1 MISFKRSL
9 FFFLFFFISVLFP
22 SVKKT
27 IIEQDETK
35 LIIEISIDALTEAE
49 LFPSSLLIGLP
60 TKTLPTTSIQY
71 FEKTKIPFQSRIEFS
86 EGFNWTNIQKL
97 KNLNTGIL
105 KVSPLSNNNHYYKKI
120 ILTLQFKELYED
132 YRNPNKSEI
141 VFLEDRIINW
151 ESAKKWFLKKNR
163 KGSKLIDYPLGTW
176 YQFFIEKDGIYSI
189 SYETLSST
197 LDNISNVDPQSISIF
212 TGTSLGRSITQEFNQ
227 DISDNLIEIPIF
239 IDGEEDGYFDYND
252 KVIFYARG
260 PSGFDYNLN
269 TLEWNQNLYFSKN
282 SYMIFVPIDNEIRGK
297 RISKALQPNSG
308 VLVDYGIVSNHIE
321 FDLINLSSS
330 GLEWL
335 DSPIAAGTAKPIIFE
350 LNNYKSGSTFNLSA
364 RIKGHSENINSSSSH
379 TLKIL
384 YNNLNG
390 TQIGQTENWSGN
402 TFRTIISNDQ
412 TMNLNNGVNIFYLL
426 NSSPDQN
433 SFPYLDYFRL
443 DYAKKLNFNENYSF
457 HAPIESQDI
466 RFNFGI
472 KNPENIYFWDIS
484 NPINVSY
491 LEIDDLGFCNVQNTY
506 DTPGQFIIFN
516 KNQALEVTSIN
527 QKFNQNFDHLRNTS
541 TQANYIIIGPEEFR
555 NISNDLLEIRE
566 PSIYASLEVI
576 YDEFSAGNSDP
587 MAIRRFLQWSQE
599 NWVSPAPNSVLLLG
613 DGGYDYRNITGFSSI
628 IVPTIQIQ
636 SSRSYATDDYLAAI
650 YGNIPELALGRFPAK
665 NVQDVS
671 KFIEK
676 IKSIETNP
684 IFGPWRQ
691 KVTLIADDAARP
703 EPNHGSIATGQS
715 HTINSEQIAK
725 LIPLSVNVEK
735 LYMMEY
741 PEKNDAS
748 AYGVIKPEATE
759 ALLNS
764 LNNGT
769 AIVSYIGHG
778 SPFQLA
784 QEKLLDLSR
793 GDINQMNTGA
803 RLPLWIVGTCSFGW
817 FDDPLNDS
825 FSEELIKAPMN
836 CASMVISTTRA
847 ITVVGNERY
856 TKDLF
861 ENIFENGK
869 ISSKPI
875 GLILQSIKDG
885 TSESQYFHLFG
896 DPALKIPMPKDTLL
910 SLYVSP
916 DTLKTLEKGAYSG
929 EQTTLTGSGSGFI
942 SLIDADRKVIR
953 NYDIASET
961 YSLSYSLPGANLFRG
976 QFSFTGTDFQ
986 GELRIPL
993 DISYSDSLARLTIYL
1008 HDERSDVIG
1017 VVNSIKLEGGNDILD
1032 NQGPNI
1038 TFETQNGQ
1046 RLEKN
1051 DHLMEDENLVIRISD
1066 PIGINL
1072 TNEIGHEITLTDLD
1086 NQSIY
1091 NKTNQ
1096 FFYDENSIETGTIL
1110 FNAPNKKINIKI
1122 RAWDNANN
1130 PSEKSLALNFSSSG
1144 SLKIYNL
1151 FNFPNPFSDFTQFTF
1166 EISKASDIKIDI
1178 FSIGGKK
1185 IFSQK
1190 KINAPKGFNIIN
1202 WDGRNYFGDEL
1213 ANGIYIYHLEAA
1225 SENEK
1230 RSLMGRLAKF
1240 K

>member
-1 MISFKRSL
+1 M
-9 FFFLFFFISVLFP
+9 
-22 SVKKT
+22 
-27 IIEQDETK
+27 
-35 LIIEISIDALTEAE
+35 
-49 LFPSSLLIGLP
+49 
-60 TKTLPTTSIQY
+60 
-71 FEKTKIPFQSRIEFS
+71 
-86 EGFNWTNIQKL
+86 
-97 KNLNTGIL
+97 
-105 KVSPLSNNNHYYKKI
+105 
-120 ILTLQFKELYED
+120 
-132 YRNPNKSEI
+132 
-141 VFLEDRIINW
+141 
-151 ESAKKWFLKKNR
+151 
-163 KGSKLIDYPLGTW
+163 
-176 YQFFIEKDGIYSI
+176 
-189 SYETLSST
+189 
-197 LDNISNVDPQSISIF
+197 
-212 TGTSLGRSITQEFNQ
+212 
-227 DISDNLIEIPIF
+227 
-239 IDGEEDGYFDYND
+239 
-252 KVIFYARG
+252 
-260 PSGFDYNLN
+260 
-269 TLEWNQNLYFSKN
+269 
-282 SYMIFVPIDNEIRGK
+282 
-297 RISKALQPNSG
+297 
-308 VLVDYGIVSNHIE
+308 
-321 FDLINLSSS
+321 
-330 GLEWL
+330 
-335 DSPIAAGTAKPIIFE
+335 
-350 LNNYKSGSTFNLSA
+350 
-364 RIKGHSENINSSSSH
+364 
-379 TLKIL
+379 
-384 YNNLNG
+384 
-390 TQIGQTENWSGN
+390 
-402 TFRTIISNDQ
+402 
-412 TMNLNNGVNIFYLL
+412 
-426 NSSPDQN
+426 
-433 SFPYLDYFRL
+433 
-443 DYAKKLNFNENYSF
+443 
-457 HAPIESQDI
+457 
-466 RFNFGI
+466 
-472 KNPENIYFWDIS
+472 
-484 NPINVSY
+484 
-491 LEIDDLGFCNVQNTY
+491 
-506 DTPGQFIIFN
+506 
-516 KNQALEVTSIN
+516 
-527 QKFNQNFDHLRNTS
+527 
-541 TQANYIIIGPEEFR
+541 
-555 NISNDLLEIRE
+555 
-566 PSIYASLEVI
+566 
-576 YDEFSAGNSDP
+576 
-587 MAIRRFLQWSQE
+587 
-599 NWVSPAPNSVLLLG
+599 
-613 DGGYDYRNITGFSSI
+613 
-628 IVPTIQIQ
+628 
-636 SSRSYATDDYLAAI
+636 
-650 YGNIPELALGRFPAK
+650 
-665 NVQDVS
+665 
-671 KFIEK
+671 
-676 IKSIETNP
+676 
-684 IFGPWRQ
+684 
-691 KVTLIADDAARP
+691 
-703 EPNHGSIATGQS
+703 
-715 HTINSEQIAK
+715 
-725 LIPLSVNVEK
+725 
-735 LYMMEY
+735 
-741 PEKNDAS
+741 
-748 AYGVIKPEATE
+748 
-759 ALLNS
+759 
-764 LNNGT
+764 
-769 AIVSYIGHG
+769 
-778 SPFQLA
+778 
-784 QEKLLDLSR
+784 
-793 GDINQMNTGA
+793 
-803 RLPLWIVGTCSFGW
+803 GTCSFGW

-869 ISSKPI
+869 ISKPI

-910 SLYVSP
+910 SSICFP
-916 DTLKTLEKGAYSG
+916 DTLKTLEKGTYSG

-1032 NQGPNI
+1032 SQGPNI

-1190 KINAPKGFNIIN
+1190 KNAPKGFNIIN

-1240 K
+1240 KK

>member
-1 MISFKRSL
+1 MK
-9 FFFLFFFISVLFP
+9 
-22 SVKKT
+22 
-27 IIEQDETK
+27 
-35 LIIEISIDALTEAE
+35 
-49 LFPSSLLIGLP
+49 
-60 TKTLPTTSIQY
+60 
-71 FEKTKIPFQSRIEFS
+71 
-86 EGFNWTNIQKL
+86 
-97 KNLNTGIL
+97 
-105 KVSPLSNNNHYYKKI
+105 
-120 ILTLQFKELYED
+120 
-132 YRNPNKSEI
+132 
-141 VFLEDRIINW
+141 
-151 ESAKKWFLKKNR
+151 
-163 KGSKLIDYPLGTW
+163 
-176 YQFFIEKDGIYSI
+176 
-189 SYETLSST
+189 
-197 LDNISNVDPQSISIF
+197 
-212 TGTSLGRSITQEFNQ
+212 
-227 DISDNLIEIPIF
+227 
-239 IDGEEDGYFDYND
+239 
-252 KVIFYARG
+252 
-260 PSGFDYNLN
+260 
-269 TLEWNQNLYFSKN
+269 
-282 SYMIFVPIDNEIRGK
+282 
-297 RISKALQPNSG
+297 
-308 VLVDYGIVSNHIE
+308 
-321 FDLINLSSS
+321 
-330 GLEWL
+330 
-335 DSPIAAGTAKPIIFE
+335 
-350 LNNYKSGSTFNLSA
+350 
-364 RIKGHSENINSSSSH
+364 
-379 TLKIL
+379 
-384 YNNLNG
+384 
-390 TQIGQTENWSGN
+390 
-402 TFRTIISNDQ
+402 
-412 TMNLNNGVNIFYLL
+412 
-426 NSSPDQN
+426 
-433 SFPYLDYFRL
+433 
-443 DYAKKLNFNENYSF
+443 
-457 HAPIESQDI
+457 
-466 RFNFGI
+466 
-472 KNPENIYFWDIS
+472 
-484 NPINVSY
+484 
-491 LEIDDLGFCNVQNTY
+491 
-506 DTPGQFIIFN
+506 
-516 KNQALEVTSIN
+516 
-527 QKFNQNFDHLRNTS
+527 
-541 TQANYIIIGPEEFR
+541 
-555 NISNDLLEIRE
+555 
-566 PSIYASLEVI
+566 
-576 YDEFSAGNSDP
+576 
-587 MAIRRFLQWSQE
+587 
-599 NWVSPAPNSVLLLG
+599 
-613 DGGYDYRNITGFSSI
+613 
-628 IVPTIQIQ
+628 
-636 SSRSYATDDYLAAI
+636 
-650 YGNIPELALGRFPAK
+650 
-665 NVQDVS
+665 
-671 KFIEK
+671 
-676 IKSIETNP
+676 TNP

-725 LIPLSVNVEK
+725 LIPLSINVEK

-869 ISSKPI
+869 ISNKPI

-1122 RAWDNANN
+1122 KAWDNANN